1 MLNQNPIEN
10 LFAVIRQCGAGNI
23 NPNCFQFISGLK
35 TTVLNNLTSN
45 KSCTEN
51 WEKDEGRILDNLR
64 DFLSQ
69 NLMLPS
75 HITVTD
81 NQNELIHFQ
90 VPIFNKNNAFTDNFD
105 YQSLTY
111 EYVCGFLI
119 NKLKKKFNCDDWIKN
134 LTTKNLDQRHI
145 FRLYKEFDKKLRL
158 NYATEDLCFCVAAIF
173 DAVQCYINNSGAFN
187 KFTQKL
193 KSILLK
199 KINFDWITCN
209 VHNNDLK
216 NEILTVTIKLVI
228 FKTLQ
233 DIQRKFD
240 KKIGKKV

>member
-1 MLNQNPIEN
+1 MLNQDPIEN

-81 NQNELIHFQ
+81 N
-90 VPIFNKNNAFTDNFD
+90 T
-105 YQSLTY
+105 SL
-111 EYVCGFLI
+111 
-119 NKLKKKFNCDDWIKN
+119 
-134 LTTKNLDQRHI
+134 H
-145 FRLYKEFDKKLRL
+145 
-158 NYATEDLCFCVAAIF
+158 
-173 DAVQCYINNSGAFN
+173 
-187 KFTQKL
+187 
-193 KSILLK
+193 
-199 KINFDWITCN
+199 
-209 VHNNDLK
+209 
-216 NEILTVTIKLVI
+216 
-228 FKTLQ
+228 
-233 DIQRKFD
+233 
-240 KKIGKKV
+240 